1 MLVLKIIGIIFV
13 IFGMGALL
21 YDSIKKLISRPD
33 IKNIK
38 SRIKDG
44 SYDWKEAI
52 EDTADKIIEY
62 PESLLWQ

>member
-21 YDSIKKLISRPD
+21 YDSIKKLMSRPD

-44 SYDWKEAI
+44 SYDWEEAI